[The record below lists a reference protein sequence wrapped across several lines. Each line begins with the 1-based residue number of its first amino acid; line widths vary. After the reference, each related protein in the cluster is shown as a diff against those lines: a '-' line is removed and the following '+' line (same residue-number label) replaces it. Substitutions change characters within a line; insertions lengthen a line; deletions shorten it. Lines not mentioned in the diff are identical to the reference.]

1 MISDFLLTFI
11 FYRASAL
18 TPVGATLKR
27 STSWA
32 SWMPR
37 MAMNVLDHMFQSVP
51 SNCLKPIPWGM
62 VNDVVDAEPMR
73 PEIVVSFLV
82 GVTVGAVVAAVEV
95 VAAGAAAG
103 AAGADIV
110 CCDDLSVAE
119 EQSATALHSCAV
131 GIYRSSAYVN
141 CKART

>member
-1 MISDFLLTFI
+1 MTRI

-62 VNDVVDAEPMR
+62 VKIVVDDAEMR
-73 PEIVVSFLV
+73 PETDVRFLV
-82 GVTVGAVVAAVEV
+82 GVTVGAV
-95 VAAGAAAG
+95 AAGEAG

-110 CCDDLSVAE
+110 CWDGLTVAE

>member
-1 MISDFLLTFI
+1 
-11 FYRASAL
+11 
-18 TPVGATLKR
+18 
-27 STSWA
+27 
-32 SWMPR
+32 MPR

-51 SNCLKPIPWGM
+51 SNCLNPIPWGM
-62 VNDVVDAEPMR
+62 VKIVVDAAEMR
-73 PEIVVSFLV
+73 PETDVRFLV
-82 GVTVGAVVAAVEV
+82 GVTVGAVAAVEV
-95 VAAGAAAG
+95 VAAGAAG

-110 CCDDLSVAE
+110 CWDGLSVVE